1 MRLRLLLSS
10 CLTFL
15 RITYLGILLLPYVVI
30 FVAAGM
36 NQAVFIANHDR
47 FPVMENDARL
57 KVDIQKEK
65 SPVMLDHEGI
75 ILLDNHHCLMSE
87 KTHLN
92 FLGDIF
98 DLQDG
103 GIMSPGDLVFMLG
116 EWLQSFCYWIWG
128 TLVVLQLTRD
138 HLYDGET

>member
-15 RITYLGILLLPYVVI
+15 RVTFLWVLLLPYATA
-30 FVAAGM
+30 FVGATS
-36 NQAVFIANHDR
+36 NQLVLIANHDT
-47 FPVMENDARL
+47 FPVLMRDSLSAKLLPDE
-57 KVDIQKEK
+57 
-65 SPVMLDHEGI
+65 EG
-75 ILLDNHHCLMSE
+75 HVLMGP

-92 FLGDIF
+92 VLGDVF
-98 DLQDG
+98 DFHDG
-103 GIMSPGDLVFMLG
+103 WMSIGDLLLEAG
-116 EWLQSFCYWIWG
+116 NWLNGFCPWIWG